1 MGAGMKAR
9 QNTAANYNLAKLNV
23 LVVDD
28 NKHMLTVVKTILT
41 ALGVRNVRTVVDAAD
56 AFKEMR
62 TLPADIV
69 ITDWMMSPVD
79 GLDFVRLLRNAKDT
93 PNPYVPIIMLTG
105 HTEMHRVLEARD
117 AGVTEFLA
125 KPISAHALYGRIV
138 TIVEHP
144 RPFVR
149 TKIYFGPCRRRHQ
162 KDAYKGT
169 MRRSDDEI
177 AAALT
182 EDDIDRILNPAPA
195 AGEPAKG

>member
-1 MGAGMKAR
+1 
-9 QNTAANYNLAKLNV
+9 V